1 MVSNLTVSG
10 KKLLWSLLVM
20 ARMMLYSLPDG
31 KGVKS
36 LWDKWEVSSA
46 ILVAW
51 WIQLLFY
58 EVSMV
63 A

>member
-1 MVSNLTVSG
+1 
-10 KKLLWSLLVM
+10 M
-20 ARMMLYSLPDG
+20 ARMMLYFLPDG

-51 WIQLLFY
+51 WMQLLFY
-58 EVSMV
+58 EVSTV